1 MSRALRNISDGFLS
15 GGFFLLENFSSSF
28 FQAATCYKVAH
39 AYPEALNAQDRAC
52 ECYKEC
58 KSLFH
63 AAKMLEQSVLVC
75 KDSNQFDKITS
86 FAERGA
92 LLYR

>member
-1 MSRALRNISDGFLS
+1 M
-15 GGFFLLENFSSSF
+15 
-28 FQAATCYKVAH
+28 AH

-63 AAKMLEQSVLVC
+63 AAKMLEQSVLIC
-75 KDSNQFDKITS
+75 KDSQQFDKITS

-92 LLYR
+92 LLYRHVHAYVYVYVYAYSFSLD